1 MKNNLLLGITGS
13 IAASKTE
20 KLYELFKDH
29 YNIKLVSTS
38 EGLKYLDD
46 NFKTNNKIISYW
58 DNETGSP
65 HIELSRWADKFII
78 YPATANFIS
87 KLNHGISDDILSATV
102 LMYQRNIFF
111 VVQNMAN

>member
-20 KLYELFKDH
+20 KLYDLFKDH

-46 NFKTNNKIISYW
+46 NFKTNNKIIEGGSTKKINGRSYC
-58 DNETGSP
+58 
-65 HIELSRWADKFII
+65 
-78 YPATANFIS
+78 
-87 KLNHGISDDILSATV
+87 
-102 LMYQRNIFF
+102 
-111 VVQNMAN
+111 

>member
-13 IAASKTE
+13 IAASKTV

-46 NFKTNNKIISYW
+46 NFKTNNKIISSW

-65 HIELSRWADKFII
+65 HIELSRWAD
-78 YPATANFIS
+78 
-87 KLNHGISDDILSATV
+87 
-102 LMYQRNIFF
+102 
-111 VVQNMAN
+111 

>member
-20 KLYELFKDH
+20 KLYELFNDH

-46 NFKTNNKIISYW
+46 NFKTNNKGL
-58 DNETGSP
+58 NR
-65 HIELSRWADKFII
+65 HIFWTIDPSTPI
-78 YPATANFIS
+78 
-87 KLNHGISDDILSATV
+87 
-102 LMYQRNIFF
+102 
-111 VVQNMAN
+111 

>member
-46 NFKTNNKIISYW
+46 NFKTNNKIISSW
-58 DNETGSP
+58 DNAVSYTHLTLP
-65 HIELSRWADKFII
+65 TI
-78 YPATANFIS
+78 YS
-87 KLNHGISDDILSATV
+87 V
-102 LMYQRNIFF
+102 
-111 VVQNMAN
+111 